1 MTPGADADSTALM
14 IAGPAVGGP
23 AASGPAV
30 SARGVVGEPAAV
42 PSVVVPGVTVAGV
55 GVPVTVLACAVAL
68 YALARRRTAGAS
80 APAVIAV
87 AAATAGVVAGVG
99 ASPRIV
105 AACAALAFGM
115 GAALWALGRSRR
127 RRAAVREGSAHYF
140 LQAPAVSR
148 HAAREER
155 TRFAAELHDVVA
167 HRLTGVVVSAGA
179 ACRLDDPE
187 LRAEALRHAGEAG
200 RAALAELDALADAL
214 DPPRSL
220 RDLDVLVAD
229 RPSVR
234 YTRSVAAATET
245 SSALAF
251 RVLREALTNAGRYAA
266 GAPVR
271 VTVDADGRDLVV
283 DVQDGGGA
291 PTGKGLGS
299 GSGLDA
305 LRRAVAAAGGRLDAG
320 PDGAGWRVL
329 ARLPDAAPAP
339 TSVGEPPI
347 GDGPAR
353 PALGPR
359 GTLALGA
366 ALALL
371 AFALPLGAGLIP
383 AGGPDV
389 FAASGAARGLLAVL
403 LAAHA
408 APLAFRRAMPLAA
421 PLTASAA
428 LLAWLACERLGWT
441 APHSTDVLLW
451 CWWGDLVLVG
461 SAASNAP
468 SGLRARRT
476 WPVPV
481 VVAAVAG
488 LALAGDGV
496 TEPLL
501 AWAVFTAGCAVPALA
516 MWALGLRAGSRRRA
530 VVAAEESRRD
540 SVERHAADAARAER
554 LRLIRGLRDTARAR
568 VAAVVAA
575 ADRGELPA
583 VLAEGRA
590 AMAVLR
596 ELLAELRADPGS
608 DDDPPPT
615 LAGVAGLAARHR
627 AATRL
632 TGEVRPFPPA
642 VEVAAYRA
650 VEALITD
657 EARIGIHFASDAL
670 EITVT
675 GAHEVAPPRG
685 LRAMVDA
692 ADGTVTVADGGTV
705 RVWLPGTVR
714 T

>member
-1 MTPGADADSTALM
+1 MTPGADADS
-14 IAGPAVGGP
+14 IAPMVAVP
-23 AASGPAV
+23 VVAV
-30 SARGVVGEPAAV
+30 PVAAV
-42 PSVVVPGVTVAGV
+42 PGVVVPGVTVAGV
-55 GVPVTVLACAVAL
+55 GVPVAVLASAAAL

-80 APAVIAV
+80 ALGVVAV
-87 AAATAGVVAGVG
+87 AAATAVVVAGIG

-105 AACAALAFGM
+105 AACAALAFGA

-155 TRFAAELHDVVA
+155 ARFAAELHDVVA

-179 ACRLDDPE
+179 ASRLDDPE

-200 RAALAELDALADAL
+200 RAALAELDQLADAL
-214 DPPRSL
+214 EPPRPL
-220 RDLDVLVAD
+220 RDLDALVAD
-229 RPSVR
+229 RPHVT

-251 RVLREALTNAGRYAA
+251 RVLREALTNAERYAA

-291 PTGKGLGS
+291 PTGEGLGS

-320 PDGAGWRVL
+320 PEGSGWRVL
-329 ARLPDAAPAP
+329 ARLPDAVPAPPAP
-339 TSVGEPPI
+339 TSAGEPSN
-347 GDGPAR
+347 PAC
-353 PALGPR
+353 PVLGPR
-359 GTLALGA
+359 GTRALDT

-421 PLTASAA
+421 PLTASAV

-451 CWWGDLVLVG
+451 CWWADLVLVR

-468 SGLRARRT
+468 SGRRARRT

-496 TEPLL
+496 TDPLL

-516 MWALGLRAGSRRRA
+516 MWALGVRAGSRRRA
-530 VVAAEESRRD
+530 GVAAEESRRD
-540 SVERHAADAARAER
+540 TVERHAARAAHAER
-554 LRLIRGLRDTARAR
+554 LRLIRGLRATARVR

-583 VLAEGRA
+583 VLAEARA

-596 ELLAELRADPGS
+596 ELLAGLRADPGS

-615 LAGVAGLAARHR
+615 LAGIAGLAARHR
-627 AATRL
+627 VATRL
-632 TGEVRPFPPA
+632 TGEIRPFPPA

-650 VEALITD
+650 VEALIAD
-657 EARIGIHFASDAL
+657 EARVGIHFAPDAL

-675 GAHEVAPPRG
+675 GAHEAAPPRE

-692 ADGTVTVADGGTV
+692 ADGTVTIAAGGTV
-705 RVWLPGTVR
+705 QVWLPGTVR